1 MSRHTGWFKEI
12 LDCHPETDDSKLT
25 LHRSDIRPRICVPLN
40 SNHMYKS
47 CFPQIS
53 TSRSTSSGCK
63 SMWLERVG
71 VQQWSEL
78 VSVKYLTFAHFIK
91 PKGRGSTRLG
101 PLPSTWSGQSNR
113 RAVCPRNPLQFRST
127 LRAEF
132 PCRFGGR
139 HQIPVF
145 WCDHGIVI

>member
-25 LHRSDIRPRICVPLN
+25 LHRSDVRPWTCVPLN

-53 TSRSTSSGCK
+53 TSRSTSSRCK
-63 SMWLERVG
+63 STWLERVG

-91 PKGRGSTRLG
+91 PKGRGGTWLG
-101 PLPSTWSGQSNR
+101 PLPSTGQS
-113 RAVCPRNPLQFRST
+113 RATEGPW
-127 LRAEF
+127 A
-132 PCRFGGR
+132 
-139 HQIPVF
+139 
-145 WCDHGIVI
+145 HGIPFSSGARCVQNSHADLEADTGSQYFGVITA